1 MSIEQFLNTN
11 CDKMCLDT
19 IEDNINM
26 TVPWF
31 LMAAYSYYIEDDP
44 ILSDAQFDRLVKRMI
59 EHWDE
64 IEHHHKECI
73 SFEYLQ
79 AGTFLGA
86 YPTITKDAVK
96 RIRELK

>member
-59 EHWDE
+59 EHWDN
-64 IEHHHKECI
+64 IEHHHKDLITLE
-73 SFEYLQ
+73 SLE
-79 AGTFLGA
+79 AGTFFGA

-96 RIRELK
+96 ELES

>member
-1 MSIEQFLNTN
+1 MSIGQFLNTN

-19 IEDNINM
+19 IEENINM

-44 ILSDAQFDRLVKRMI
+44 ILSDAQFDRLAKRMI
-59 EHWDE
+59 EHWDK
-64 IEHHHKECI
+64 IEHRHKDLITLE
-73 SFEYLQ
+73 SLE
-79 AGTFLGA
+79 AGTFFGA

-96 RIRELK
+96 RVRELK